1 MPFKNTNFKKKGKK
15 SVSKKN
21 FEKNIS
27 KDNITIDGNMEVI
40 RPDEFL
46 FSKKQLMKR
55 KNLIKEIE
63 ADGNWV
69 KQKKKGKGSH
79 LIYFTE
85 YTSNLITVPSVLKMN
100 HILQNLKNITLAR
113 QMKLLKINI
122 TGR

>member
-69 KQKKKGKGSH
+69 KQKKNF
-79 LIYFTE
+79 LR
-85 YTSNLITVPSVLKMN
+85 L
-100 HILQNLKNITLAR
+100 
-113 QMKLLKINI
+113 
-122 TGR
+122 